1 MTKFLVVLLGFA
13 EGVIIGAA
21 LLAFL
26 LFLDIIPRLIRF
38 GSSREYIK
46 SYQLLVV
53 LGAFSASHIQFY
65 DWSLAQIYFLNRLV
79 VIIVGFVF
87 GIFVGLIAAALTE
100 TLKVLPILSRR
111 LGFDQQ
117 IKILLLAIISGKVV
131 GSLIYWLSPNLWF

>member
-1 MTKFLVVLLGFA
+1 MTEILVVLLGFS
-13 EGVIIGAA
+13 EGLIIGAA

-38 GSSREYIK
+38 GSSKEYIK
-46 SYQLLVV
+46 PYQYIVV

-65 DWSLAQIYFLNRLV
+65 DWVLAQIYFVNRLV
-79 VIIVGFVF
+79 VIVVGFIF

-111 LGFDQQ
+111 LGFEQQ
-117 IKILLLAIISGKVV
+117 IKILLVAIISGKVV